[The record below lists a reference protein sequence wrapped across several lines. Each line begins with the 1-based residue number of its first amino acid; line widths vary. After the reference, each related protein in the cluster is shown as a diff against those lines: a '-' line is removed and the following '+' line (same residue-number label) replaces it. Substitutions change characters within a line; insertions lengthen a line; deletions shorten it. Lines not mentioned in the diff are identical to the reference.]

1 MKNNASLAYAVLL
14 VIGDFLALL
23 AAFSFAYILRV
34 KFDPRP
40 LINHI
45 PAQTYFSTF
54 LSILPLWIL
63 VFAVIGLY
71 DQKVYEK
78 RFTELGRLFIGSI
91 LGILVIIGYDFLA
104 DGKLF
109 PARLVPIY
117 SLALGFGFLVLFRA
131 LARSLRRNMYG
142 FGVGV
147 SNVLLIGNTPITE
160 QVGEAIRNT
169 KTTGQRVLGVVAR
182 RSQHFKTYPSFEA
195 AIKHIGPNLH
205 SVIQTELYADQTKND
220 EILTYAQEHHIAYRF
235 MPGNSEL
242 FVGNL
247 EVELFGGSMPMIAV
261 HQTALIGWGRIAKR
275 LFDMLISSLLIAL
288 TSPLLVIIAIAIKVT
303 DPRGPVLMR
312 GIMRQRL
319 TRFNR
324 VFEVYKFRSHY
335 AKYDGKADEEVFRMI
350 GKPEL
355 IKEYRRNGDKLDH
368 DFRVTPVGRFLRR
381 TSLDELPQLFNVI
394 RGDISLVGPRALVP
408 HELAEYNKRHTI
420 LSVKSGITG
429 LAQVSGRR
437 DISFEERRKLDT
449 YYVQNWSF
457 WLDMTI
463 LLKTIKTV
471 ITGAFQG

>member
-1 MKNNASLAYAVLL
+1 VKNNASLAYALLL
-14 VIGDFLALL
+14 VIGDFFALL
-23 AAFSFAYILRV
+23 AAFSIAYILRV

-40 LINHI
+40 LIHAI
-45 PAQTYFSTF
+45 PAWTYFSSF
-54 LSILPLWIL
+54 IVVLPLWLL
-63 VFAVIGLY
+63 VHALIGLY
-71 DQKVYEK
+71 DQKIYEK
-78 RFTELGRLFIGSI
+78 RFTEFGRLLIGSI
-91 LGILVIIGYDFLA
+91 LGILVIIGYDFVTNN
-104 DGKLF
+104 KLF
-109 PARLVPIY
+109 PARLVPVY

-131 LARSLRRNMYG
+131 MARIARRSLYS
-142 FGVGV
+142 FGIGV
-147 SNVLLIGNTPITE
+147 SNVLLVGDTAITE
-160 QVGEAIRNT
+160 QVGDAIRNSR
-169 KTTGQRVLGVVAR
+169 TTGQRVLGVVAR
-182 RSQHFKTYPSFEA
+182 RSQHFKTYASFSA
-195 AIKHIGPNLH
+195 AVKHIGPELH
-205 SVIQTELYADQTKND
+205 SIIQTELYADQAKND
-220 EILTYAQEHHIAYRF
+220 EILTYAQENHVAYRF
-235 MPGNSEL
+235 VPGNSEL

-275 LFDMLISSLLIAL
+275 LFDIVFGILLL
-288 TSPLLVIIAIAIKVT
+288 VLFSPLFLLTALAVKLT
-303 DPRGPVLMR
+303 DPRGPVFMR
-312 GIMRQRL
+312 GVMQQRL

-324 VFEVYKFRSHY
+324 VFNVLKFRSHY
-335 AKYDGKADEEVFRMI
+335 AKYDGKTDEEVFRMI

-381 TSLDELPQLFNVI
+381 TSLDEMPQIINVI

-408 HELAEYNKRHTI
+408 HELAEYSKRHTI

-457 WLDMTI
+457 WLDLTI
-463 LLKTIKTV
+463 LLKTVKTV